1 MNQNTQPMAG
11 GQIPPNRTPQ
21 QPPRDDNGDYGDTQY
36 HVPPP
41 VPGESGGHSQLGPHS
56 LHSSLHPQDT
66 YTAQVPRPAPPSQGA
81 ANSYSASR
89 SFPSQDP
96 AARPTH
102 GVNPYGNL
110 PAHPHSGPA
119 LAAATGHSPFYDPT
133 YSTQLPRG
141 SGSYALGTAHGN
153 SSFADSSISYP
164 SETTPGSSYSVNP
177 GPALFPHGNTLARG
191 ATDRWVSPATRNV
204 RSSQGPYSTHL
215 PDPNLPAPTGN
226 NAFLDHPN
234 TPFAHGQSSH
244 GQISHP
250 RRPLGQQFS
259 TQSTY
264 GPNPHGQMS
273 HQGSAMGQ
281 HFSTQNMSGQ
291 NPHGQSSTRQ
301 AHRAQSGYGH
311 ATGERTH
318 LQPSYVLPPHGQG
331 PYGQNSQYQNPYF
344 ADPSAQGTTPAA
356 QSPIAQ
362 GLAAQSQYRSNSI
375 APAPPQTPV
384 HYSAPRNPFSGRPT
398 ARITQEARALPGVQQ
413 SLSAGQHPTPKRKR
427 APTPAI
433 PASALSAAHL
443 DPRHSVK
450 FSALRRRAPTMP
462 LPPNAAADK
471 ALPLRKMRPRSPRR
485 TELCVL

>member
-41 VPGESGGHSQLGPHS
+41 VPGESGGHSQFGPHS

-66 YTAQVPRPAPPSQGA
+66 YTAQVPRPAPPSQGT

-96 AARPTH
+96 PARPTH

-119 LAAATGHSPFYDPT
+119 LAAATGHSPFYDPA
-133 YSTQLPRG
+133 YSTQLPHG

-153 SSFADSSISYP
+153 SSFADSSISYL
-164 SETTPGSSYSVNP
+164 SETTPGNSYSVNP

-250 RRPLGQQFS
+250 QRPLGQQFS
-259 TQSTY
+259 NQNMYGQSLHGQMPHQGSPLGEQFSTQ
-264 GPNPHGQMS
+264 NMHAQDAHGQMS
-273 HQGSAMGQ
+273 HLGSPSGQQFSPQNTDGQNPHRQMSPQGSAMGQ

-301 AHRAQSGYGH
+301 APRVQSGYGH

-318 LQPSYVLPPHGQG
+318 LQPSYGLPPHGQG
-331 PYGQNSQYQNPYF
+331 PYGQNS
-344 ADPSAQGTTPAA
+344 
-356 QSPIAQ
+356 
-362 GLAAQSQYRSNSI
+362 
-375 APAPPQTPV
+375 
-384 HYSAPRNPFSGRPT
+384 
-398 ARITQEARALPGVQQ
+398 
-413 SLSAGQHPTPKRKR
+413 
-427 APTPAI
+427 
-433 PASALSAAHL
+433 
-443 DPRHSVK
+443 
-450 FSALRRRAPTMP
+450 
-462 LPPNAAADK
+462 
-471 ALPLRKMRPRSPRR
+471 
-485 TELCVL
+485 